1 MESVRQEV
9 GGSVEDDAS
18 PSRVVG
24 SLQRLRLHCFACT
37 MSLVTRH
44 THCTSTVTVFK
55 KVNNQKEK
63 RNLQL
68 YKAHRRG

>member
-18 PSRVVG
+18 LSWVVG
-24 SLQRLRLHCFACT
+24 SLQRLCLHYFTCT
-37 MSLVTRH
+37 ISLVTRH

-63 RNLQL
+63 RILQL
-68 YKAHRRG
+68 YKAHR